1 MLFHI
6 LMQVISFLLTRKDL
20 FPCFMFSMHVTLE
33 NLQVLGRS
41 SWNRDLL
48 FLLFRQRV
56 GNQNSCWG
64 FVWSRHFHFS
74 FNVKDISIK
83 IVDNYKL

>member
-6 LMQVISFLLTRKDL
+6 LMRVISFLLTRKDL
-20 FPCFMFSMHVTLE
+20 VPWFMFSMHVTLE

-48 FLLFRQRV
+48 FLLVVKGLEIKIVV
-56 GNQNSCWG
+56 GVLSG
-64 FVWSRHFHFS
+64 L
-74 FNVKDISIK
+74 DISIS
-83 IVDNYKL
+83 VSM